1 MCFCQKKKKKKKHL
15 TSVCFLVTW
24 DSQSF
29 SMDLQGSAYP
39 AYKLDNLVNL
49 FDFCFQM
56 AGCCGAIGILPGPSI
71 PWQHVV
77 PVQLLIHVQL
87 FATSWGCSM
96 PGFPVLHHLLEF
108 VQTHVHWNCDA
119 IQSSHPLSS
128 PSPPTSNLPQ
138 HQGLFQWV
146 SSLHQMAKVL
156 GINLKHQ
163 SFQNIPIVL
172 PMNIQ
177 D

>member
-1 MCFCQKKKKKKKHL
+1 MFLSKKKKKQQQL
-15 TSVCFLVTW
+15 TSVCFLVTL

-49 FDFCFQM
+49 FDFCFQT
-56 AGCCGAIGILPGPSI
+56 AGCWGAILPGPSI

-77 PVQLLIHVQL
+77 AVQLLSHVQL

-96 PGFPVLHHLLEF
+96 PGFPVLHRLLEF
-108 VQTHVHWNCDA
+108 VQTHVHWNYDA

-128 PSPPTSNLPQ
+128 PSPPTSNLPH
-138 HQGLFQWV
+138 HQGLFLWV
-146 SSLHQMAKVL
+146 SSLHQMANVL
-156 GINLKHQ
+156 GVNLKHQ

-172 PMNIQ
+172 LMNIQ